1 MRVVASVMLVAS
13 LAACSVGSDAQDGP
27 GIAATG
33 SGPARSFAATGFSG
47 VGLRGADDVD
57 VRVGPA
63 FSVRAEGRSE
73 DLDRLRIWR
82 SGDMLN
88 IGRRRSTGW
97 SHGEKVTVY
106 VTLPRLA
113 SAAVA
118 GSGTMKVDRI
128 TGADFSGSVAGS
140 GDLNIA
146 ALGANESDLSI
157 AGSGNAHVA
166 GSVRHLTVSIAGSGG
181 LDAAGLRAAV
191 AEVSVA
197 GSGDVRAT
205 VNGEAEV
212 SVLGSGNIDL
222 GASAR
227 CKTSKIGSGS
237 VRCGG

>member
-1 MRVVASVMLVAS
+1 MRAVASVMLVAS
-13 LAACSVGSDAQDGP
+13 LAACSVGSDAKDEP
-27 GIAATG
+27 SIAATG
-33 SGPARSFAATGFSG
+33 SGTSRSFATSGFTG
-47 VGLRGADDVD
+47 VGLKGADDVD

-73 DLDRLRIWR
+73 DLDRLQLTRN
-82 SGDMLN
+82 GDTLN
-88 IGRRRSTGW
+88 IGRRQTMGW
-97 SHGEKVTVY
+97 SHGEKVTVF

-128 TGADFSGSVAGS
+128 GGAAFSGSVAGS

-146 ALGANESDLSI
+146 ALAVDDADLSI

-166 GSVRHLTVSIAGSGG
+166 GAVKHLTVSVAGSGS
-181 LDAAGLRAAV
+181 LDAAGLRAAG
-191 AEVSVA
+191 AAVSVA
-197 GSGDVRAT
+197 GSGDVRAA
-205 VNGEAEV
+205 VNGEAKV
-212 SVLGSGNIDL
+212 SVLGSGDIDL

-227 CKTSKIGSGS
+227 CKTSKLGSGS